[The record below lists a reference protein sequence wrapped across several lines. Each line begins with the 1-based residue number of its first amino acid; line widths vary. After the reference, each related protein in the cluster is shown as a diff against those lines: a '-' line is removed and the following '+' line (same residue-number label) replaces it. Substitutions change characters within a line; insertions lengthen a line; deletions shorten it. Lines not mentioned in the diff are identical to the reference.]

1 MYYDKE
7 ELLKAL
13 NKATEIINKKT
24 KDVEKFTWG
33 YNDCF
38 CFLIEYDKQLR
49 GKKSQANSINFSYN
63 NAKDY
68 LRELRKKGHTLKSFA
83 EYCNYEIRKDLRP
96 QFGDIAYQDGS
107 AIIAGNSHWV
117 TTDENNFGVKEGRR
131 YYFLD
136 RHLSLLARPLRS

>member
-7 ELLKAL
+7 ELLNAL
-13 NKATEIINKKT
+13 VKATKIINNRT

-38 CFLIEYDKQLR
+38 CFLIEYDKALR
-49 GKKSQANSINFSYN
+49 GEKSQANSINFNYN
-63 NAKDY
+63 NPKDY
-68 LRELRKKGHTLKSFA
+68 IKELRKKGHTLKSFA

-96 QFGDIAYQDGS
+96 QFGDIGYQDGS
-107 AIIAGNSHWV
+107 AIIAGNGHWV

>member
-7 ELLKAL
+7 ELLNAL
-13 NKATEIINKKT
+13 VKATKIINNRT

-38 CFLIEYDKQLR
+38 CFLIEYDKALR
-49 GKKSQANSINFSYN
+49 GKKSQANSINFNYN
-63 NAKDY
+63 NPKDY
-68 LRELRKKGHTLKSFA
+68 IKELRKKGHTLKSFA

-96 QFGDIAYQDGS
+96 QFGDIGYQDGS
-107 AIIAGNSHWV
+107 AIIAGNGHWV